1 MTAQGETATTIDP
14 RLLAASTK
22 ADVLSQALPYIR
34 AFSGKTVVVKYGGHA
49 MEDRALAELFAIDIV
64 LMRLVGIQPVV
75 VHGGGP
81 QISDLMRRL
90 GKEPEFVDGRR
101 VTDGETVDIARMAL
115 VGKVNREIV
124 TAINRHG
131 PHAVG
136 VSGEDANLL
145 RVRQRDP
152 RLGFVGEIESVDATL
167 LVRLLREELIPVVAT
182 IGICDDGQPY
192 NCNADTVAGAIAEAL
207 RAEKLV
213 YLTDVAGIYA
223 DWPDEASLVEAID
236 LDGLEALVASGAVS
250 EGMIPKVESCIAALR
265 SGVRRAHVLDG
276 RLPHA
281 LLLEFFTDEGVGTM
295 VSGPGR

>member
-182 IGICDDGQPY
+182 IGIGDDGQPY

-223 DWPDEASLVEAID
+223 DWPDEASLVEP
-236 LDGLEALVASGAVS
+236 ASTPTGPTKRRSSRPSTSTAS
-250 EGMIPKVESCIAALR
+250 KHSLRAAR
-265 SGVRRAHVLDG
+265 CRRA
-276 RLPHA
+276 
-281 LLLEFFTDEGVGTM
+281 
-295 VSGPGR
+295 

>member
-182 IGICDDGQPY
+182 IGIGDDGQPY

>member
-1 MTAQGETATTIDP
+1 VTTQIDP
-14 RLLAASTK
+14 RLLDAATK

-34 AFSGKTVVVKYGGHA
+34 EFSGKTVVIKYGGHA
-49 MEDRALAELFAIDIV
+49 MEDGALADLFAVDVV

-101 VTDGETVDIARMAL
+101 VTDADTVDIARMAL
-115 VGKVNREIV
+115 LGKVNRDVV

-131 PHAVG
+131 SHAVG
-136 VSGEDANLL
+136 VSGEDANLI

-152 RLGFVGEIESVDATL
+152 RLGFVGEVDTVDPTL
-167 LVRLLREELIPVVAT
+167 LVRMLREELIPVVAT
-182 IGICDDGQPY
+182 IGVGDDGRPY

-207 RAEKLV
+207 EAEKLV

-223 DWPDEASLVEAID
+223 DWPDEASLLARID
-236 LDGLEALVASGAVS
+236 VDGLEALVAKGAVS
-250 EGMIPKVESCIAALR
+250 EGMIPKVESCLAALR
-265 SGVRRAHVLDG
+265 NGVRRAHVLDG

-295 VSGPGR
+295 IQERNA